1 MLEQSINVKLTTL
14 NLPENVFIYCLYL
27 STTKTRAAGARDVRR
42 TQGTKR
48 VTKVLSSH
56 AGNVIHRSYFPS
68 DALEIHSEGC
78 LRTFR
83 GEEIYILRFVLVH
96 IEDWA
101 LFVV

>member
-42 TQGTKR
+42 TQGYEKELR
-48 VTKVLSSH
+48 KFFPVTPD
-56 AGNVIHRSYFPS
+56 NVIHRSYFPS

-83 GEEIYILRFVLVH
+83 GEEIYILRLYLC
-96 IEDWA
+96 I
-101 LFVV
+101 